1 MNNEEKI
8 LSILS
13 TMQGAIT
20 AMQGDIASMK
30 EDISQLNVRVD
41 RLETKVDHIQE
52 DLTDLMEE
60 HSVTRGSVNR
70 LVEWSES
77 AGYIIHFPLDQAK

>member
-30 EDISQLNVRVD
+30 EDISQLNFRVD
-41 RLETKVDHIQE
+41 RLETKVDHIHK

-77 AGYIIHFPLDQAK
+77 AGYIIHCPLDQAK